1 LVACCGAAAGVA
13 LPVFFGP
20 HAPDSRAK
28 ARVIAETVVAAF
40 AGLIAAYELSPTV
53 AHWLGLHD
61 ARDLAAVGFVLGV
74 VFWRLLPPLI
84 SIASLSCLSRP
95 GSPEEIVFFSH
106 GPRSLTREAGDL
118 CITFLME
125 ICYNCAR
132 GSSCTA
138 LVGVR
143 IVSFPS
149 HEKYSRAD
157 VWLGVSST

>member
-1 LVACCGAAAGVA
+1 MDVNPDRLAAAVAGALGALIAAAGVA

-84 SIASLSCLSRP
+84 SIAESVLR
-95 GSPEEIVFFSH
+95 
-106 GPRSLTREAGDL
+106 
-118 CITFLME
+118 
-125 ICYNCAR
+125 AR
-132 GSSCTA
+132 A
-138 LVGVR
+138 ERL
-143 IVSFPS
+143 
-149 HEKYSRAD
+149 K
-157 VWLGVSST
+157 